1 MKIIKYILYCIIPFF
16 IAIDQFIKFL
26 VVKYLQPVETYP
38 ILQNILHLTY
48 LENRGAAFGS
58 FEGNKFILIFVSGI
72 ILLIS
77 FFLMFTKKIQNIFY
91 KICFGFVIA
100 GGIGNLIDRIFRG
113 YVVDYIDFRIIN
125 FAVFNFADILISLSS
140 ISLIIYIVFF
150 EKHV

>member
-1 MKIIKYILYCIIPFF
+1 MKVIKYILYLIIPFF
-16 IAIDQFIKFL
+16 VAIDQGIKLL
-26 VVKYLQPVETYP
+26 VVKYLEPIGTYP
-38 ILQNILHLTY
+38 VIQDVLHFTY

-72 ILLIS
+72 ILFVS
-77 FFLMFTKKIQNIFY
+77 FFLISTKKIQNIFY
-91 KICFGFVIA
+91 KICFSFVIS

-150 EKHV
+150 EKHS